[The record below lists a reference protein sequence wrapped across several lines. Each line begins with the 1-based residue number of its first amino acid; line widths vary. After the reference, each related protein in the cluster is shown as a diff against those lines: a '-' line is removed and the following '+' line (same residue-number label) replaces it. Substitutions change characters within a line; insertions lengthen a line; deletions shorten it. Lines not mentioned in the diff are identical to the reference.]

1 MLHSITH
8 KTSQTIRGMKIEAT
22 IKAPQGA
29 NVDAILEKFRHLYAW
44 AEKDPNQFNLPLEG
58 EKDAD

>member
-1 MLHSITH
+1 MLHNITH

-29 NVDAILEKFRHLYAW
+29 NVEAILEKFRQLYKW
-44 AEKDPNQFNLPLEG
+44 AEKDPNQFNLPLDKE
-58 EKDAD
+58 EEE